1 MDPQAITTKAKV
13 LGPFLTLILLSRP
26 AIFDRELQRRTGN
39 QVSHKDNGASSI
51 MPGAVIRNA
60 EDAVQARPDQPAMV
74 NLSPTLALLAILRN
88 RRRRRNGFCRHEL
101 TLPTGCV
108 LAARYRSR

>member
-1 MDPQAITTKAKV
+1 MDAQAITTKAKV
-13 LGPFLTLILLSRP
+13 LGPFLTLILLSQP
-26 AIFDRELQRRTGN
+26 GCEDEVWRRTDDEG
-39 QVSHKDNGASSI
+39 SRKKNGASST
-51 MPGAVIRNA
+51 MPGAVISNA

-74 NLSPTLALLAILRN
+74 NLSPTLVLLTILRN
-88 RRRRRNGFCRHEL
+88 RPRRRRSACRHEL